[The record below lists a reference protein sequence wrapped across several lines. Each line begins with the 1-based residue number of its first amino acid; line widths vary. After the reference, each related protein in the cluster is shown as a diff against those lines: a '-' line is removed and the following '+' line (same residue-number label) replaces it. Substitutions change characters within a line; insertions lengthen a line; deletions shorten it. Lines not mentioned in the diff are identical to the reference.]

1 MLFVISAKETHF
13 NKHVKEFKEE
23 LVSVVVPV
31 FNAEVYLPHCLQSI
45 ASQTYKNLEI
55 LLIDDG
61 STDNSGR
68 LCDEYAARD
77 SRARVIHQE
86 NRKLWATRNR
96 GLSEAKGAYV
106 FFPDADDCFHP
117 EMIRILHNA
126 INLEGKAYPMAMCG
140 LCKTTSYISD
150 YPSLPSTRPIVLS
163 QEEVFEKAFSDNN
176 LAFSVTWN
184 KLFRTD
190 ILDSTFQ
197 REYLRGQ
204 DLDSNLRFYQK
215 VDSIVCVENTLYYW
229 VQHPGQLTRAAD
241 NLDLSYECLI
251 RMFSRNLRDLSG
263 ESQKYKHYYLDKL
276 YKRMAIYKARVIG
289 HPEKMAI
296 DAFCRKVERETVAD
310 LLHCKEI
317 PVIKR
322 IGLLLFLH
330 GGALTR
336 LWLKTTHNL

>member
-1 MLFVISAKETHF
+1 VNSLKED
-13 NKHVKEFKEE
+13 
-23 LVSVVVPV
+23 LISVVVPV
-31 FNAEVYLPHCLQSI
+31 FNAEAYLPQFLQSI

-61 STDNSGR
+61 STDSSGR

-96 GLSEAKGAYV
+96 GLSEARGAYV

-117 EMIRILHNA
+117 EMIRILHDA
-126 INLEGKAYPMAMCG
+126 INLNGKSYPMAMCG
-140 LCKTTSYISD
+140 ACKTASYISD
-150 YPSLPSTRPIVLS
+150 YPSQLSTRPIVLS

-190 ILDSTFQ
+190 SLDSTFQ

-215 VDSIVCVENTLYYW
+215 VDSVVYVEAPLYYW
-229 VQHPGQLTRAAD
+229 VQHPGQLTRTAD
-241 NLDLSYECLI
+241 NLDLRYECQI
-251 RMFSRNLRDLSG
+251 RMFSRNLQDLSG
-263 ESQKYKHYYLDKL
+263 ENQKYKHYYLDKL
-276 YKRMAIYKARVIG
+276 YKRMAIFKGRVRG
-289 HPEKMAI
+289 RPEKKAV
-296 DAFCRKVERETVAD
+296 AALCHKVERETVAD
-310 LLHCKEI
+310 LLRCKEMSFF
-317 PVIKR
+317 KR
-322 IGLLLFLH
+322 VGLLLFLH
-330 GGALTR
+330 GGILTW